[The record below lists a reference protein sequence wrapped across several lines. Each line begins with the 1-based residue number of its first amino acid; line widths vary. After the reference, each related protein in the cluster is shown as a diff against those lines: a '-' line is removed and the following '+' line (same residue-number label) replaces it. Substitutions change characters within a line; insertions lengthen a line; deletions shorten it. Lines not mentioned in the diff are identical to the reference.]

1 MLMLSKSELLRKY
14 EILKD
19 EMKKRGLKIKGN
31 TPLDDALGVVLF
43 KRAMMG
49 IDVTHLEDVVV
60 IPDYITIG
68 GEFVKSPR
76 DVEDINVVMR
86 QDEGDRDE
94 ELEGQISKVVE
105 SQTKKKCIFIYK
117 KAGPSSTCI
126 PLFDLVLRAK
136 DSTRRVEVKEDYAK
150 ETEKAKIVWVIPK
163 VYIPIM
169 GGYAHEHSKN
179 EFSRNIV
186 KWRAD
191 VTNKEYLE
199 EFGTLLYKAIKD
211 KLGTAWEV
219 LTYPGEVDSGRPVH
233 QLVKWLAKKMKV
245 IYRSIQTQN
254 PTDFGNK
261 RVLVIDD
268 IVASG
273 ATARKAVKR
282 VRDGNAKVI
291 GFAALG
297 RSKPKMKERFWLE
310 KADKEG
316 AEESLP
322 ALKDYEDLLH
332 HIHVDSDGKDEIHH
346 CLILDHI
353 ANMFEQT
360 HLWIKDGKV
369 YLDGKQVKEGVF
381 HVVKGLE
388 PTQEVV
394 WGDKEAEENKITAK
408 KIKRGMTLK
417 EKAKEW

>member
-1 MLMLSKSELLRKY
+1 MLSKSELLSKY
-14 EILKD
+14 EILTA
-19 EMKKRGLKIKGN
+19 EMKKRELKLGEN
-31 TPLDDALGVVLF
+31 TPLDVALGVALF
-43 KRAMMG
+43 KRAMLG
-49 IDVTHLEDVVV
+49 IDVTRLSDVVV
-60 IPDYITIG
+60 VPDYITIG
-68 GEFVKSPR
+68 GGFVKSPR
-76 DVEDINVVMR
+76 DVKDLDLVMR

-94 ELEGQISKVVE
+94 GTELKISRLVKK
-105 SQTKKKCIFIYK
+105 QTGKECRFVYSKS
-117 KAGPSSTCI
+117 GPHSNYI
-126 PLFDLVLRAK
+126 PAFDLVLRAK
-136 DSTRRVEVKEDYAK
+136 DTTRRVKVKEGYGKATK
-150 ETEKAKIVWVIPK
+150 ETKIIWVIPK
-163 VYIPIM
+163 VYIPRM

-191 VTNKEYLE
+191 VTNEEYLE
-199 EFGTLLYKAIKD
+199 EFGTLLHKAIKD

-233 QLVKWLAKKMKV
+233 QLVKWLAKKMKI

-254 PTDFGNK
+254 PTDFSGK
-261 RVLVIDD
+261 RVLIIDD

-316 AEESLP
+316 AEEILP

-332 HIHVDSDGKDEIHH
+332 HIHTKGDGEEEIHH

-353 ANMFEQT
+353 ANMFEQA
-360 HLWIKDGKV
+360 HLWIKDGKI
-369 YLDGKQVKEGVF
+369 YLNEKEIKEGVF
-381 HVVKGLE
+381 HVIKDLE

-394 WGDKEAEENKITAK
+394 WSDKEAEENKITAK
-408 KIKRGMTLK
+408 KMKVGMTLSQ
-417 EKAKEW
+417 KAKEW